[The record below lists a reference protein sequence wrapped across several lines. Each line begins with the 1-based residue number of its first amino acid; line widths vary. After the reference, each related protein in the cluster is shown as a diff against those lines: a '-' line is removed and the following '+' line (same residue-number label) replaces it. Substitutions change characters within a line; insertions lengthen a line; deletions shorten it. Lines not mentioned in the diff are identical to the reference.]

1 MPIDAVVIVKAG
13 REKSL
18 LRHHPWVYASAID
31 RIDGSPRS
39 GETVEIRAHNGAWLG
54 RGAYS
59 PNSQIAIRVWSFST
73 QQQVCTEFLRLRL
86 QIAIDGRRS
95 LLAESQ
101 TPALR
106 LVNAESDGLPGVV
119 VDRYGD
125 YLVCQFTA
133 AGAEHWKPEIVTQL
147 RALLMCTGIYE
158 RSDVD
163 VREKEG
169 LPPYVG
175 PLWGET
181 PPPLLQM
188 HEHRCRFWVDTQHG
202 HKTGFYLDQRDNRET
217 VARRCAGAE
226 VLDTFAYTGAFA
238 VAALVAG
245 AQRVTAIDSS
255 AEALQLAARNAEL
268 NGLASDALECMQ
280 GDAFQLLRR
289 FRDSGRTFDA
299 IVLDPPKFAAA
310 RSQLAGAAR
319 GYKDIN
325 LLAFKLLRRDGILAT
340 FSCSGVMPTEL
351 FQKIVA
357 DAALDAGREV
367 QILRRLTQAPDHP
380 VVLSFPEGSY
390 LKGLLCRVW

>member
-1 MPIDAVVIVKAG
+1 MHSDAVVTLKAG

-18 LRHHPWVYASAID
+18 LRHHPWVYASAIGGV
-31 RIDGSPRS
+31 DGSPRP

-59 PNSQIAIRVWSFST
+59 PRSQIAIRVWSFSPE
-73 QQQVCTEFLRLRL
+73 QRVGAEFLGARL
-86 QIAIDGRRS
+86 QTAIDGRRL

-133 AGAEHWKPEIVTQL
+133 AGAEYWKQEIVAQL
-147 RALLMCTGIYE
+147 RALLACAGIYE

-169 LPPYVG
+169 LPACVG

-181 PPPLLQM
+181 PPLLLQIR
-188 HEHRCRFWVDTQHG
+188 ERRCRFWVDVGRG
-202 HKTGFYLDQRDNRET
+202 HKTGFYLDQRDNRDA
-217 VARRCAGAE
+217 VAHQCTGAE
-226 VLDTFAYTGAFA
+226 VLDTFAYTGAFG
-238 VAALVAG
+238 VAALLAG
-245 AQRVTAIDSS
+245 ARRVTAIDSS
-255 AEALQLAARNAEL
+255 AEALQLATRNAEL
-268 NGLASDALECMQ
+268 NGIAGDALECVQ

-289 FRDSGRTFDA
+289 FRDSGRVFDV

-325 LLAFKLLRRDGILAT
+325 LLAFKLLRRGGVLAT
-340 FSCSGVMPTEL
+340 FSCSGLMPTEL

-380 VVLSFPEGSY
+380 VALSFPEGSY
-390 LKGLLCRVW
+390 LKGLLCRAC

>member
-1 MPIDAVVIVKAG
+1 LSTDAVVTLKAT

-18 LRHHPWVYASAID
+18 LRHHPWVYAGAID
-31 RIDGSPRS
+31 RVDGSPRS
-39 GETVEIRAHNGAWLG
+39 GETVEVRAQNGAWLG

-59 PNSQIAIRVWSFST
+59 PSSQIAIRIWSFSPE
-73 QQQVCTEFLRLRL
+73 QQVCGEFLRARL
-86 QIAIDGRRS
+86 QTALDGRRL
-95 LLAESQ
+95 LLAELE

-133 AGAEHWKPEIVTQL
+133 AGAEHCKPEIVKQL
-147 RALLMCTGIYE
+147 RALLTCTGIYE

-169 LPPYVG
+169 LPLCAG

-181 PPPLLQM
+181 PPPLL
-188 HEHRCRFWVDTQHG
+188 EIRERRCRFWVDIQHG
-202 HKTGFYLDQRDNRET
+202 HKTGFYLDQRDSRQ
-217 VARRCAGAE
+217 ALAQHCAGAE
-226 VLDTFAYTGAFA
+226 VLDTFAYSGTFG

-245 AQRVTAIDSS
+245 AVRVTAVDSS
-255 AEALQLAARNAEL
+255 AEALQLATRNAEL
-268 NGLASDALECMQ
+268 NGIAGDALECVQ
-280 GDAFQLLRR
+280 ADAFQELRR
-289 FRDSGRTFDA
+289 FRDSGRAFDV

-310 RSQLAGAAR
+310 RSQLPGAAR

-340 FSCSGVMPTEL
+340 FSCSGLMPTEL

-367 QILRRLTQAPDHP
+367 QILRHLTQAPDHP
-380 VVLSFPEGSY
+380 VALNFPEGSY

>member
-1 MPIDAVVIVKAG
+1 MRTNAVVTLKTA

-18 LRHHPWVYASAID
+18 LRHHPWVYSNAID
-31 RIDGSPRS
+31 SVAGNPQS
-39 GETVEIRAHNGAWLG
+39 GETVEIHAQNGAMLG

-59 PNSQIAIRVWSFST
+59 PNSQIAVRVWSFSP
-73 QQQVCTEFLRLRL
+73 QQQVCAEFLHARL
-86 QIAIDGRRS
+86 QTALDGRR
-95 LLAESQ
+95 LLSSGLEI
-101 TPALR
+101 PALR

-119 VDRYGD
+119 VDRYDD
-125 YLVCQFTA
+125 YLICQFTA
-133 AGAEHWKPEIVTQL
+133 AGAEYWKHEIVAQL
-147 RALLMCTGIYE
+147 RALLPCAGIYE

-163 VREKEG
+163 VRGKEG
-169 LPPYVG
+169 LPPCVG

-181 PPPLLQM
+181 PPPLLQVR
-188 HEHRCRFWVDTQHG
+188 ERRCRFWVDVQHG
-202 HKTGFYLDQRDNRET
+202 HKTGFYLDQRDNRDA
-217 VARRCAGAE
+217 VSQHCADAE
-226 VLDTFAYTGAFA
+226 VLDTFAYTGAFG

-245 AQRVTAIDSS
+245 ARRVTAIDSS

-268 NGLASDALECMQ
+268 NGIANDAIECVQ

-289 FRDSGRTFDA
+289 FRDSGRAFDA
-299 IVLDPPKFAAA
+299 IILDPPKFAAA

-325 LLAFKLLRRDGILAT
+325 LLALKLLRRGGTLIT
-340 FSCSGVMPTEL
+340 FSCSGLLATEL

-367 QILRRLTQAPDHP
+367 QILGRLTQAPDHP
-380 VVLSFPEGSY
+380 VALNFPEGSY